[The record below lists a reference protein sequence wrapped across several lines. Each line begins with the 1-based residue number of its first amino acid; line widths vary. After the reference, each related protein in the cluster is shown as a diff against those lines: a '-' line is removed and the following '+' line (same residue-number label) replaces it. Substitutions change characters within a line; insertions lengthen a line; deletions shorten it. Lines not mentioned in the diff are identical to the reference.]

1 MERDVLKMQQRA
13 ELLKRIALLEAQLP
27 LARYTDAKREYDEAK
42 EAEKEELERVKAL
55 EEELGPIKEVLQ
67 YVPYIRGEGDGG
79 RNII

>member
-13 ELLKRIALLEAQLP
+13 ELLKRVALLEAQLP

-67 YVPYIRGEGDGG
+67 YVLYVCGMGK